1 MKKHHIQ
8 ILKFGGTSVGD
19 GQSIRRVATIIAR
32 TRRDATEPFPVV
44 VVSALSNVTD
54 QLLRI
59 AQFVLEG
66 KQESYQRELA
76 ALKQRHLDTVEEAVQ
91 SLAGRILLRQQLDE
105 AFKALEGDV
114 ERHNRVGARPTLAGT
129 PTTAGWDPFVETVIA
144 WGERLSVLLVTA
156 ACNDSGIQAVPIR
169 DEVIVTDLPRYSA
182 SRSPDSP
189 EVVVGAE
196 PLWQETRASVH
207 AHLSPLIDDPEHQ
220 SVPVV
225 AGFIGRT
232 LAGQVTTLG
241 RNGSDY
247 SAAIIGAALDCTAVS
262 IYTDVDGI
270 LTADPRIVKNARLL
284 AHLSYDE
291 AAQLSWFGAKV
302 LHPRT
307 LLPLVDRAIPVRV
320 RNTFR
325 PQLPGTLVS
334 SHHAHHSAAVAI
346 TVRRHLALVTV
357 QSVALFGVLENAGQ
371 VFAVA
376 THVGVPPIAVCSSS
390 GQHLSFVVE
399 EQGMVTLIE
408 ALQQDRTAWQVH
420 VQHGLAACAC
430 IGSGF
435 TLDPMSPARA
445 IAALARERIPIISQ
459 GASALGVTL
468 IVEDRDSE
476 RALRCLHRDM
486 IAPVI
491 PLVRSSA

>member
-1 MKKHHIQ
+1 MKQHIQ

-19 GQSIRRVATIIAR
+19 GQSIRRVANIIAH
-32 TRRDATEPFPVV
+32 TRNDVTEPFPVV
-44 VVSALSNVTD
+44 VVSALSKVTD

-59 AQFVLEG
+59 AHYASEG
-66 KQESYQRELA
+66 NDDAYKHELA
-76 ALKQRHLDTVEEAVQ
+76 GLRRRHLDAVEEAVHN
-91 SLAGRILLRQQLDE
+91 SDGRTALRQQLDE
-105 AFKALEGDV
+105 AFMALEGEV
-114 ERHNRVGARPTLAGT
+114 THPHRRVGARPITCLPDRVPTLAGCG
-129 PTTAGWDPFVETVIA
+129 PYIDAVIA
-144 WGERLSVLLVTA
+144 WGERLSALLVAA
-156 ACNDSGIQAVPIR
+156 ACNDVGVRAVPVR
-169 DEVIVTDLPRYSA
+169 EEVIVTDQPRYNA
-182 SRSPDSP
+182 SLAP
-189 EVVVGAE
+189 EAVVGAE
-196 PLWQETRASVH
+196 PLWKETRVSVQ
-207 AHLSPLIDDPEHQ
+207 AHLSPYIEQHV
-220 SVPVV
+220 VPIV

-232 LAGQVTTLG
+232 QSGQVTTLG

-247 SAAIIGAALDCTAVS
+247 SASVIGAALDCAAVT

-270 LTADPRIVKNARLL
+270 LTADPRVVKNARLL
-284 AHLSYDE
+284 PQLSYEE

-307 LLPLVDRAIPVRV
+307 LIPLVDRGIPVRV

-325 PQLPGTLVS
+325 PRLRGTLVS
-334 SHHAHHSAAVAI
+334 PQNVHHSAAGAI
-346 TVRRHLALVTV
+346 TVRRHLALITV

-376 THVGVPPIAVCSSS
+376 THVGTPPIAVCSTS

-399 EQGMVTLIE
+399 EQGIETLVE
-408 ALQQDRTAWQVH
+408 ALQHDRADWKVH
-420 VQHGLAACAC
+420 VQGGLAACAC

-459 GASALGVTL
+459 GASASGMTL

-476 RALRCLHRDM
+476 HALRCLHRDM
-486 IAPVI
+486 IAPAI
-491 PLVRSSA
+491 PLVRSTA